1 LGSGLADIFLS
12 YNRDDLLTARR
23 FAVAFER
30 EGFSVW
36 WDQTINPGEVYDRV
50 TEKALQ
56 DAKAVVVLW
65 SKRSVESHWVR
76 AEATQ
81 AHSNGTLV
89 PVMIEN
95 CKRPIMFELTQT
107 AELSHWKGNADDPAW
122 QAYVAGLRRFIQ
134 KEASAAIPMPVAS
147 AGHKRVSPYA
157 MAVAIA
163 LFLVAGAMLWAV
175 IHHKPATGPA
185 AVAATPAATEVTLA
199 VLPFADMSPAHDQ
212 EYFSDGLTE
221 EVLNQLAQI
230 RGLSVT
236 ARTSSFSFK
245 GKNEDMRIIGQ
256 KLGVANLLEGS
267 VRKDGKQLRITTQLI
282 NSSTGAHLWSRT
294 YDRELSKVF
303 DLQDEIAK
311 DVAQA
316 LSIRLD
322 VGNVS
327 RAMGGTT
334 NIEAYDKFLQARAL
348 SNQDAQRDQLIQGV
362 RLLREAVKLDPS
374 FVMAW
379 GALADE
385 LNVLTL
391 WEPESDAALRKEMAE
406 AQAQVLKLAP
416 DGLVAQ
422 TVRWQKLMVQRK
434 WAEAAAATEIIAR
447 DPEGEEVQV
456 AFLISVGRFSEALTH
471 MEHMRRRDPLS
482 LFAST
487 NMQLALS
494 AVGRDAETEAEY
506 NRSRDL
512 AGDHSRSEFF
522 EMWRQMVRKNPD
534 RVAIRQKFGTTLAS
548 ENLPVKIDASFAS
561 KFDDESAAC
570 AVIREAFE
578 DPVNQEALRMSV
590 ISILAGMFGDRDIV
604 LSALRRSLVN
614 FDGFMA
620 DVNIWLPYDPGMRTD
635 PRFKVLLR
643 DLGLADY
650 FRTSGNWGDFCKPVG
665 TDDFECH

>member
-1 LGSGLADIFLS
+1 MADIFLS
-12 YNRDDLLTARR
+12 YSRDDLPTARR
-23 FAVAFER
+23 FAETFER

-56 DAKAVVVLW
+56 DARAVVVLW

-89 PVMIEN
+89 PVMIEA

-107 AELSHWKGNADDPAW
+107 AELTHWKGNPDDPAW
-122 QAYVAGLRRFIQ
+122 QAYVAGLRRFIE
-134 KEASAAIPMPVAS
+134 KDPSESIPAPPAHG
-147 AGHKRVSPYA
+147 ARRRRNGPL
-157 MAVAIA
+157 AIA
-163 LFLVAGAMLWAV
+163 AGIALLLLAGAIVWVFNHYGPTTHPAV
-175 IHHKPATGPA
+175 
-185 AVAATPAATEVTLA
+185 ATPAPATNAEVTLA

-230 RGLSVT
+230 KGLSVT

-245 GKNEDMRIIGQ
+245 GRNEDMRVIGE

-267 VRKDGKQLRITTQLI
+267 VRKDGRQLRITTQLI

-303 DLQDEIAK
+303 DLQEEIAE

-322 VGNVS
+322 VGNTS
-327 RAMGGTT
+327 RANGGTT
-334 NIEAYDKFLQARAL
+334 NIAAYDKLLQARAL

-362 RLLREAVKLDPS
+362 QLLREAVKLDPS
-374 FVMAW
+374 FVLAW

-391 WEPESDAALRKEMAE
+391 WMPESDQELRKEMTE

-422 TVRWQKLMVQRK
+422 SVRWQKLMVERK
-434 WAEAAAATEIIAR
+434 WAEAAAATEVIAR
-447 DPEGEEVQV
+447 DPEGEEIQV
-456 AFLISVGRFSEALTH
+456 AFLTAVGRFSEALPH

-487 NMQLALS
+487 NMQLALT
-494 AVGRDAETEAEY
+494 AVGRHADTEAEY

-522 EMWRQMVRKNPD
+522 EMWRQMTRKNPD
-534 RVAIRQKFGTTLAS
+534 RVAIRQRFGSTLQS
-548 ENLPVKIDASFAS
+548 ENLPIKIDASFAS
-561 KFDDESAAC
+561 KFDDETAAC

-590 ISILAGMFGDRDIV
+590 ISILAGMFGDRELV
-604 LSALRRSLVN
+604 LASLRRALVVHN
-614 FDGFMA
+614 GFMA
-620 DVNIWLPYDPGMRTD
+620 DINIWLPYDAGMRTD
-635 PRFKVLLR
+635 PRFKMLLR

-650 FRTSGNWGDFCKPVG
+650 FRASGNWGDFCKPVG
-665 TDDFECH
+665 ADDFECH

>member
-1 LGSGLADIFLS
+1 MADIFLS
-12 YNRDDLLTARR
+12 YNRDDLATARH
-23 FAVAFER
+23 FAAAFER

-36 WDQTINPGEVYDRV
+36 WDQTINPGDVYDRV
-50 TEKALQ
+50 TEQALQ
-56 DAKAVVVLW
+56 DARAVVVLW
-65 SKRSVESHWVR
+65 SKRSVQSHWVR

-107 AELSHWKGNADDPAW
+107 AELSHWKGDPNDPAW
-122 QAYVAGLRRFIQ
+122 QAYIVGLRRFIQ
-134 KEASAAIPMPVAS
+134 KNPSVAMPLPVAPAS
-147 AGHKRVSPYA
+147 RKRFGPLV
-157 MAVAIA
+157 IA
-163 LFLVAGAMLWAV
+163 STALLLIAAATLWIV
-175 IHHKPATGPA
+175 THHKQEPQPA
-185 AVAATPAATEVTLA
+185 AASTTPIPVEVTLA
-199 VLPFADMSPAHDQ
+199 VLPFADMSPGHDQ

-230 RGLSVT
+230 KGLTVT

-245 GKNEDMRIIGQ
+245 GRNEDMRVIGE

-267 VRKDGKQLRITTQLI
+267 VRKDGKQLRITAQLI
-282 NSSTGAHLWSRT
+282 NSRNGAHLWSRT

-322 VGNVS
+322 VGNMS
-327 RAMGGTT
+327 RASGGTT
-334 NIEAYDKFLQARAL
+334 DIAAYDKLLQARAL
-348 SNQDAQRDQLIQGV
+348 SNQDAQRDQLIHGV
-362 RLLREAVKLDPS
+362 QLLREAVKLDPA
-374 FVMAW
+374 FVQAW

-391 WEPESDAALRKEMAE
+391 WMPESDTALRKEMAE
-406 AQAQVLKLAP
+406 AQAQVIKLAP
-416 DGLVAQ
+416 DGMVAQ

-434 WAEAAAATEIIAR
+434 WAEAEAATEIIAR
-447 DPEGEEVQV
+447 DPEGEEIQV
-456 AFLISVGRFSEALTH
+456 AFLTAVGRFSEALPH
-471 MEHMRRRDPLS
+471 MEHLRRRDPLS

-487 NMQLALS
+487 NLQLALS
-494 AVGRDAETEAEY
+494 AVGRTAETEAEY

-522 EMWRQMVRKNPD
+522 EMWRQMVRKDAD
-534 RVAIRQKFGTTLAS
+534 RVAIRQRFGTTLAS

-561 KFDDESAAC
+561 KFGDEAAAC

-590 ISILAGMFGDRDIV
+590 ISILAGMFGDRDMV
-604 LSALRRSLVN
+604 LAALRRALIN
-614 FDGFMA
+614 HNGFMA

-635 PRFKVLLR
+635 ARFKVLLR

-650 FRTSGNWGDFCKPVG
+650 FRASGNWGDFCKPIG
-665 TDDFECH
+665 KDDFECH

>member
-1 LGSGLADIFLS
+1 LADIFLS
-12 YNRDDLLTARR
+12 YSRDDLPIARR
-23 FAVAFER
+23 FAEGLER

-36 WDQTINPGEVYDRV
+36 WDQTINPGDAYDRV

-65 SKRSVESHWVR
+65 SKKSVESHWVR

-107 AELSHWKGNADDPAW
+107 AELAHWKGNPEDAAW
-122 QAYVAGLRRFIQ
+122 QSYVAGLRRFIR
-134 KEASAAIPMPVAS
+134 KEASAALAVPVAGAS
-147 AGHKRVSPYA
+147 RRRFGPL
-157 MAVAIA
+157 AIA
-163 LFLVAGAMLWAV
+163 TALGLLLVAGVTSWLV
-175 IHHKPATGPA
+175 THHEPATESA
-185 AVAATPAATEVTLA
+185 AAAATPVPTEVTLA

-212 EYFSDGLTE
+212 EYFSDGLSE
-221 EVLNQLAQI
+221 EILNQLAQI
-230 RGLSVT
+230 KGLSVT

-245 GKNEDMRIIGQ
+245 GRNEDMRVVGE

-282 NSSTGAHLWSRT
+282 NSRSGAHLWSRT
-294 YDRELSKVF
+294 YDRELSRVF

-316 LSIRLD
+316 LSIKLD
-322 VGNVS
+322 VGNTS
-327 RAMGGTT
+327 RASGGTT
-334 NIEAYDKFLQARAL
+334 DIAAYDKFLQARAL

-362 RLLREAVKLDPS
+362 QLLREAVKLDPS

-391 WEPESDAALRKEMAE
+391 WMPESDAALRKEMAG
-406 AQAQVLKLAP
+406 AQARVLELAP

-422 TVRWQKLMVQRK
+422 SVRWQKLMVERK
-434 WAEAAAATEIIAR
+434 WAEAEAATEVVAR
-447 DPEGEEVQV
+447 DPDGEEIQV
-456 AFLISVGRFSEALTH
+456 AFLTAVGRFSEALPH
-471 MEHMRRRDPLS
+471 MEHMRKRDPLS

-487 NMQLALS
+487 NLQLALS
-494 AVGRDAETEAEY
+494 AVGREAETEAEY
-506 NRSRDL
+506 NRSKDL

-534 RVAIRQKFGTTLAS
+534 RVAIRQRFGTTLAS

-561 KFDDESAAC
+561 KFGDEAAAC

-590 ISILAGMFGDRDIV
+590 ISILAGMFGDRDMV
-604 LSALRRSLVN
+604 LAALRRALIN
-614 FDGFMA
+614 HNGFMA
-620 DVNIWLPYDPGMRTD
+620 DINIWLPYDPGMRTD

-650 FRTSGNWGDFCKPVG
+650 FRASGNWGDFCKPLG
-665 TDDFECH
+665 KDDFECH